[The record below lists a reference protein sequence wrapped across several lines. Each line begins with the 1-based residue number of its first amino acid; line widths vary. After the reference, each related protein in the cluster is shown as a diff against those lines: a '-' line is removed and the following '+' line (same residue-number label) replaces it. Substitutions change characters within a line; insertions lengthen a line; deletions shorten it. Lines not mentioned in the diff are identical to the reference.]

1 MQRFRQHPQASGAQ
15 HQKCLQRNQ
24 HQRGEHAQQRRA
36 LLFHHFSGHRS
47 GYHRPPRLT
56 QSAPFRCSS
65 AAPPRSVSLRSCNLL
80 VTCLLLRST
89 IPSCQPVG
97 PTMLSKSTL
106 LAIAVALA
114 PICTAAQTP
123 ALPAAA
129 AVWNAL
135 SAPAMD
141 PTKFAHAE
149 NVVIARD
156 AIRITLIDGTIQF
169 LQPVNGIVFGAVFH
183 GNGRLE
189 AAPPN
194 PLEAHQL
201 WLFTKQSKLDMA
213 ITEATFSFTDT
224 FAEEISKEVKFQ
236 A

>member
-1 MQRFRQHPQASGAQ
+1 
-15 HQKCLQRNQ
+15 
-24 HQRGEHAQQRRA
+24 
-36 LLFHHFSGHRS
+36 
-47 GYHRPPRLT
+47 
-56 QSAPFRCSS
+56 
-65 AAPPRSVSLRSCNLL
+65 
-80 VTCLLLRST
+80 
-89 IPSCQPVG
+89 
-97 PTMLSKSTL
+97 MLSKSTL

-169 LQPVNGIVFGAVFH
+169 LQPVNGIVFGAVFR
-183 GNGRLE
+183 GTGRLE
-189 AAPPN
+189 AVPPN

-201 WLFTKQSKLDMA
+201 LLFTKQSKLDMTF
-213 ITEATFSFTDT
+213 TEATFSFTDT
-224 FAEEISKEVKFQ
+224 FAEEIANEVRFQ
-236 A
+236 ANGPVSDDLYTSRQRDREEVAAEYLPRLFKSVLSLDRQRTAYFLADFKTKGKSLGGSPL